1 MSNPQTQLF
10 SLLADSRSRSA
21 DIQQIRQ
28 RAAAKLPQAE
38 QTLMAQVEQ
47 LRSAPLGADY
57 LDALTDLSNIR
68 KSIAQNQDASHP
80 LPTDL

>member
-10 SLLADSRSRSA
+10 QLLADSRSRSA

-28 RAAAKLPQAE
+28 RAAARLPQAE
-38 QTLMAQVEQ
+38 QALIQRVEQ
-47 LRSAPLGADY
+47 LRSAPLGEDY

-68 KSIAQNQDASHP
+68 KSIAVNDNDRFS
-80 LPTDL
+80 

>member
-1 MSNPQTQLF
+1 MANPQTQLF
-10 SLLADSRSRSA
+10 SLLADSRSRST

-38 QTLMAQVEQ
+38 QALMGRVEA
-47 LRSAPLGADY
+47 LRSNPDAEY

-80 LPTDL
+80 LPANL